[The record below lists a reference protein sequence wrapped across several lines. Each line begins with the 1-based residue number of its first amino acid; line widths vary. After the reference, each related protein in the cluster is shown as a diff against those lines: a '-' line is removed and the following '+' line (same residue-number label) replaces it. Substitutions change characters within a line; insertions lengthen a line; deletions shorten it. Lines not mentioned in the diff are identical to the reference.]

1 METKPGVRAQ
11 TLDRALDVLDVLA
24 DGQARSSQD
33 LASATG
39 LHRSIV
45 YRILRTLEDRELVR
59 RTAEGR
65 YTMGLGLLVLSRSV
79 LGETQAQLHDVLGEL
94 ANSLPA
100 TAFFAVP
107 RGGQVV
113 TLVTVEPDRDRI
125 GVAAYRP
132 WTRSPMDRGACGL
145 AISAARPPRPEERP
159 EVGWARQTG
168 YVRTVGE
175 LHAGLTEI
183 AAPVWLAEGTIG
195 CVAVVFVGGDLGE
208 DKAAE
213 AVRHTAARLSHT
225 PRRDLRSKRRD
236 LRSGR

>member
-1 METKPGVRAQ
+1 MDTKPGVRAQ
-11 TLDRALDVLDVLA
+11 TLERALDVLDILA
-24 DGQARSSQD
+24 DGQARSSQE
-33 LASATG
+33 LAGATG

-65 YTMGLGLLVLSRSV
+65 YTMGLGLLVLSRTV
-79 LGETQAQLHDVLGEL
+79 LGDTQTRLHEVLVEL
-94 ANSLPA
+94 ANEVGA

-107 RGGQVV
+107 RNGQVV
-113 TLVTVEPDRDRI
+113 TLVTAEPDRDRT

-132 WTRSPMDRGACGL
+132 WARAPLDRGACGL
-145 AISAARPPRPEERP
+145 AVRAAGPVRPDERP

-183 AAPVWLAEGTIG
+183 AAPVWLAEGAIG
-195 CVAVVFVGGDLGE
+195 CVAVVFVAGGISE
-208 DKAAE
+208 DQATE
-213 AVRHTAARLSHT
+213 AVRRTANRLT
-225 PRRDLRSKRRD
+225 RPLDEVWEL
-236 LRSGR
+236 

>member
-1 METKPGVRAQ
+1 MEAKSGVRAQ
-11 TLDRALDVLDVLA
+11 TLDRALDVLDILA
-24 DGQARSSQD
+24 DGRARSSQE
-33 LASATG
+33 LAAATG

-65 YTMGLGLLVLSRSV
+65 YTMGLGMLVLTRSV
-79 LGETQAQLHDVLGEL
+79 LGDTQAQLQDVLAEL
-94 ANSLPA
+94 ANAVCA

-113 TLVTVEPDRDRI
+113 TLATAEPGPDRV
-125 GVAAYRP
+125 GVAACRP
-132 WTRSPMDRGACGL
+132 WTRAPMDRGACGL
-145 AISAARPPRPEERP
+145 AIQSARPPRPDERP

-183 AAPVWLAEGTIG
+183 AAPVWLTEGTIG
-195 CVAVVFVGGDLGE
+195 CVAVVFVGGDISE
-208 DKAAE
+208 DKAAD
-213 AVRHTAARLSHT
+213 AVRRTAARLT
-225 PRRDLRSKRRD
+225 PPSDEVWEM
-236 LRSGR
+236 

>member
-1 METKPGVRAQ
+1 MEVKPGVRAQ
-11 TLDRALDVLDVLA
+11 TLDRALDVLDILA
-24 DGQARSSQD
+24 DGQARSSQE
-33 LASATG
+33 LAAATG

-65 YTMGLGLLVLSRSV
+65 YTLGLGLLVLTRSV

-94 ANSLPA
+94 ANTVCA

-107 RGGQVV
+107 RGGEVV
-113 TLVTVEPDRDRI
+113 TLVTVEPDRDHV

-132 WTRSPMDRGACGL
+132 WTRAPMDRGSCGP
-145 AISAARPPRPEERP
+145 AIRSALPPRPDERP

-183 AAPVWLAEGTIG
+183 AAPVRLAEGTIG
-195 CVAVVFVGGDLGE
+195 CVALVFVAGDISE
-208 DKAAE
+208 DKAVD
-213 AVRHTAARLSHT
+213 AVRRTAGRLT
-225 PRRDLRSKRRD
+225 PAAKAVWEI
-236 LRSGR
+236 